1 VYCVWQVVET
11 PTIILNNPVFKWTY
25 NVYAHCI
32 LDGTD
37 LILPSNKSVSLMCK
51 VYVDLNILRFK
62 DERRHEN
69 HCDSVQL
76 ISPAYTGKYWH
87 SYQPCHFS
95 LRPFFEKRRRNL
107 TGKPETF
114 SKPREVVSELC
125 QFQNIMSIARKSHR
139 ELIQLGNSVTALF
152 NIQFLR

>member
-1 VYCVWQVVET
+1 
-11 PTIILNNPVFKWTY
+11 
-25 NVYAHCI
+25 VYAHCI

-76 ISPAYTGKYWH
+76 ISPAYTGKY
-87 SYQPCHFS
+87 
-95 LRPFFEKRRRNL
+95 
-107 TGKPETF
+107 
-114 SKPREVVSELC
+114 
-125 QFQNIMSIARKSHR
+125 
-139 ELIQLGNSVTALF
+139 
-152 NIQFLR
+152 